1 MAYIGNFLLTR
12 LAQNLDQSSTS
23 MTVTSGDGAK
33 FGAEMIRLYGAEMF
47 PYYLIIRSQAYGQAV
62 LDPNREIVQVTAR
75 DEDTFTIVRGTRG
88 TTAVAHYSGDYVQ
101 LSLQADDLIF
111 PETTVRR
118 LDPNLCLY
126 LPFEEGTGTKTKD
139 LSGWGNHGTLV
150 NGPTWTTGRAGKCLS
165 FDGVDDYVD
174 CGNSASLNMTDE
186 ITIELWINRISYA
199 MWNDLIS
206 HATVTGESD
215 STGQSFRLE
224 QWDTTN
230 TLGFVSN
237 AGIPGVFPFTFSSG
251 SGNGVWVH
259 IAITGGNGLY
269 TKAYVN
275 GELKVQSSTVGG
287 KINLVGDGWYIGSR
301 NTNKHFSNCL
311 IDEVRIYNRALS
323 ASEIQDHY
331 LNP

>member
-12 LAQNLDQSSTS
+12 LAQNLDLSSTS

-33 FGAEMIRLYGAEMF
+33 FGAEMIRLYGTEMF

-75 DEDTFTIVRGTRG
+75 DEDTFTIARGTRG
-88 TTAVAHYSGDYVQ
+88 TTAVAHSSGDYVQ

-126 LPFEEGTGTKTKD
+126 LPFEEGTGTMTKD

-150 NGPTWTTGRAGKCLS
+150 NGPTWSTGRAGKCLN
-165 FDGVDDYVD
+165 FDGSDDYVD
-174 CGNSASLNMTDE
+174 VNDFQLGGEITVEGWVYPTAHQNWQRMIDFGNGEYADNIILAASNGTTGKPAFDVYIGGTVYTATSPDAISLNS
-186 ITIELWINRISYA
+186 W
-199 MWNDLIS
+199 
-206 HATVTGESD
+206 H
-215 STGQSFRLE
+215 F
-224 QWDTTN
+224 
-230 TLGFVSN
+230 
-237 AGIPGVFPFTFSSG
+237 
-251 SGNGVWVH
+251 
-259 IAITGGNGLY
+259 
-269 TKAYVN
+269 
-275 GELKVQSSTVGG
+275 
-287 KINLVGDGWYIGSR
+287 LVGVLGGGRVKLYVDNVLKGDVAGPSGLNNLIRTNNYIGR
-301 NTNKHFSNCL
+301 SNWSADAFFKGL

-323 ASEIQDHY
+323 ESEIQDHY

>member
-33 FGAEMIRLYGAEMF
+33 FGAEMIRLYGTEMF

-75 DEDTFTIVRGTRG
+75 DEDTFTIARGTRG

-126 LPFEEGTGTKTKD
+126 LPLEEGTGTMTKD
-139 LSGWGNHGTLV
+139 LSGWSNHGTLV
-150 NGPTWTTGRAGKCLS
+150 NGPTWTNGRVGKCLS
-165 FDGVDDYVD
+165 FDGSDDYVNIKD
-174 CGNSASLNMTDE
+174 GALVANEPNS
-186 ITIELWINRISYA
+186 TIEVWIKWNGTMGEKSIYDESISYGGTNFRIRLSDGVPNFDIHRVSG
-199 MWNDLIS
+199 WCYTNNTTSITSNDWHHIVGVLSYSGGMKIYVDGIEKGS
-206 HATVTGESD
+206 NSNNLPSD
-215 STGQSFRLE
+215 YSIQHSWIGRYGQE
-224 QWDTTN
+224 
-230 TLGFVSN
+230 GFYF
-237 AGIPGVFPFTFSSG
+237 PG
-251 SGNGVWVH
+251 
-259 IAITGGNGLY
+259 
-269 TKAYVN
+269 
-275 GELKVQSSTVGG
+275 
-287 KINLVGDGWYIGSR
+287 
-301 NTNKHFSNCL
+301 L

>member
-12 LAQNLDQSSTS
+12 LAQNLDLSSTS

-150 NGPTWTTGRAGKCLS
+150 NGPTWTNGRVGKCLS
-165 FDGVDDYVD
+165 FDGSDDRVD
-174 CGNSASLNMTDE
+174 CGQNALPTGNS
-186 ITIELWINRISYA
+186 
-199 MWNDLIS
+199 
-206 HATVTGESD
+206 
-215 STGQSFRLE
+215 
-224 QWDTTN
+224 
-230 TLGFVSN
+230 
-237 AGIPGVFPFTFSSG
+237 PFTQEAWVKPNTMGTENDHSNIICW
-251 SGNGVWVH
+251 GND
-259 IAITGGNGLY
+259 ANNQKNGLALANY
-269 TKAYVN
+269 AGVYKILHWFYNNDN
-275 GELKVQSSTVGG
+275 GWTVP
-287 KINLVGDGWYIGSR
+287 NLVGAWHHVVVTYNGTSLTAYLDGASLGSQ
-301 NTNKHFSNCL
+301 NPPSTPKVALTNAVVGYYANANNAFNGL

-323 ASEIQDHY
+323 ASEVQDHY